1 MSSASPPFSVRATS
15 VVKRRRNAR
24 TNEGKKEGRRM
35 HRSNGAKRPF
45 RVRNNAEKRVKTSL
59 SSLPPSPSHSDMTN
73 IFFRFPDFGSWFN
86 LINYCP
92 FRVNRAVTCAELER
106 LSIYYLVEE
115 IPSSADA
122 TLFSSL
128 IAVDAT
134 RFAAAALR
142 CQKNPRPFFSVI
154 VLRRLGRSDDA
165 TFVFVTPKSLQF
177 LILGQVVQGLEF
189 NECMF
194 GGEFH
199 LTFPTQTRF

>member
-1 MSSASPPFSVRATS
+1 
-15 VVKRRRNAR
+15 
-24 TNEGKKEGRRM
+24 
-35 HRSNGAKRPF
+35 
-45 RVRNNAEKRVKTSL
+45 
-59 SSLPPSPSHSDMTN
+59 MTN

-92 FRVNRAVTCAELER
+92 FRVNRAVTCAELRR
-106 LSIYYLVEE
+106 LTICLVEE

-134 RFAAAALR
+134 RFAAAAAAALR

-154 VLRRLGRSDDA
+154 VLRRLGGSDDV
-165 TFVFVTPKSLQF
+165 TFVFVMPKSLQF

>member
-1 MSSASPPFSVRATS
+1 
-15 VVKRRRNAR
+15 
-24 TNEGKKEGRRM
+24 
-35 HRSNGAKRPF
+35 
-45 RVRNNAEKRVKTSL
+45 
-59 SSLPPSPSHSDMTN
+59 MTN

-106 LSIYYLVEE
+106 LSIYLVEE

-142 CQKNPRPFFSVI
+142 CQKTPRPFFSVI
-154 VLRRLGRSDDA
+154 VLRRLGGSDDA
-165 TFVFVTPKSLQF
+165 TFVFVMPKSLQF

-199 LTFPTQTRF
+199 PPFYLTFPRQRRF